1 MSVLTDNKEGL
12 SNTSLRCVDL
22 FAGCGGM
29 SLGFAQAGFDVV
41 AAMDHWSKAVDVYR
55 QNFAHPCHVQDLSAE
70 QDTCALIQSYAPDVL
85 LGGPP
90 CQDFSSAGKRDVT
103 LGRADLTRTFARIV
117 TEIQPAWFVM
127 ENVARIK
134 GTAILQEVFQHWTDG
149 GYGLSCVILDASLC
163 GVPQRRKRLFVV
175 GERGGAHNRL
185 NAWYAQQLAAQ
196 PMTVRDHFGDALPIE
211 YYYRHPRTYARRGI
225 FTVDEPSPT
234 IRGVNRPVPQGYAKH
249 TGDPPGAELD
259 AIRPL
264 TTQERAQIQTFPP
277 TFRFD
282 VAKTHAEQMIGNAVP
297 VALAAFVASG
307 IHAHLAPSSRAGTQS
322 VPLIP
327 QRVLRPPTAV

>member
-1 MSVLTDNKEGL
+1 MP
-12 SNTSLRCVDL
+12 
-22 FAGCGGM
+22 
-29 SLGFAQAGFDVV
+29 AGFE
-41 AAMDHWSKAVDVYR
+41 R
-55 QNFAHPCHVQDLSAE
+55 G
-70 QDTCALIQSYAPDVL
+70 QDTCALIQRYAPDVL

-117 TEIQPAWFVM
+117 TEIQNWFVM

-134 GTAILQEVFQHWTDG
+134 GTAILQECFNTGRMVDS
-149 GYGLSCVILDASLC
+149 LSNDILDASLC
-163 GVPQRRKRLFVV
+163 GVPQRRMRLFVV

-307 IHAHLAPSSRAGTQS
+307 IHAQLVPSSRAGVRS

-327 QRVLRPPTAV
+327 KRALRPPTAL